1 MTSQYW
7 LNRRNNLTNQK
18 NRIKA
23 VVSKLE
29 TINNKINGVP
39 EVLDESE
46 QYFRN
51 GGYNDGDT
59 LDRGVLR
66 GCSSDLEIALT
77 TISSTITTGN
87 DKIIKLDDEIE
98 TCNTNYLKCLEE
110 ENKNK

>member
-7 LNRRNNLTNQK
+7 LTQRNNLTNQK

-23 VVSKLE
+23 VVTKLE
-29 TINNKINGVP
+29 KINNKIKGVP
-39 EVLDESE
+39 EVLDLSE
-46 QYFRN
+46 QYFRD

-66 GCSSDLEIALT
+66 GCSSDLEIALS

-87 DKIIKLDDEIE
+87 DKIIELDEEIKN
-98 TCNTNYLKCLEE
+98 CNTHYYKCLEDE
-110 ENKNK
+110 KQNK